1 MNISRKDIDQNNAIV
16 TVSVAKEDY
25 AAKVEKSLREYRKKV
40 NMPGFRPGHVPAG
53 MINKMYGKALKAD
66 EINNVVSESLVKYI
80 EDNNLNILGQ
90 PLPNETE
97 QPTID
102 FDSQDTFDFMF
113 DIGIAPEFNVELN
126 EQITIPYYEIAITD
140 KMVDNQVKSYTSR
153 FGKYAQV
160 DVVAEKDMVKGTLS
174 EMENG
179 AVKEG
184 GIVVENA
191 VLAPGYM
198 KVDEQKALFVGK
210 NKGETVAFNP
220 KTAFENE
227 VEISSLL
234 KISKEEA
241 AGVIADFQIEINEI
255 TRFEEAELNQELF
268 DKVFG
273 EGIVSTE
280 DEFRG
285 KIATEIEENLKADSN
300 YKFNIDARKYF
311 VEKFKT
317 LSFPDAFLKR
327 WVLAS
332 AEDMTAEKIEEEYPK
347 MIEDLIWQITK
358 DKIANQGEVKVDYS
372 DVEAYGKK
380 VVKSQFAQYG
390 MIGIDDSIVNNY
402 LMDMLKKEET
412 MRNFIN
418 RAAEE
423 KIFDLVLAKVNLDK
437 KSISMEDFNKL
448 IEEEAN

>member
-126 EQITIPYYEIAITD
+126 EQITIPYYEIAIAD
-140 KMVDNQVKSYTSR
+140 EMVDNQVKSYASR
-153 FGKYAQV
+153 YGKYAQV

-179 AVKEG
+179 AVKED

-191 VLAPGYM
+191 VLTPGYM

-273 EGIVSTE
+273 EGNVSTE

-285 KIATEIEENLKADSN
+285 
-300 YKFNIDARKYF
+300 
-311 VEKFKT
+311 
-317 LSFPDAFLKR
+317 
-327 WVLAS
+327 
-332 AEDMTAEKIEEEYPK
+332 
-347 MIEDLIWQITK
+347 
-358 DKIANQGEVKVDYS
+358 
-372 DVEAYGKK
+372 
-380 VVKSQFAQYG
+380 
-390 MIGIDDSIVNNY
+390 
-402 LMDMLKKEET
+402 
-412 MRNFIN
+412 
-418 RAAEE
+418 
-423 KIFDLVLAKVNLDK
+423 
-437 KSISMEDFNKL
+437 
-448 IEEEAN
+448 

>member
-25 AAKVEKSLREYRKKV
+25 AAKVEKSLRDYRKKV

-80 EDNNLNILGQ
+80 EDNDLKILGQ
-90 PLPNETE
+90 PLPNESE
-97 QPTID
+97 QPAID
-102 FDSQDTFDFMF
+102 FDTQESFDFLF
-113 DIGIAPEFNVELN
+113 DIAVAPEINVELN

-140 KMVDNQVKSYTSR
+140 EMIDNHVKSYTSR
-153 FGKYAQV
+153 FGKYEKV
-160 DVVAEKDMVKGTLS
+160 DVVAEKDMVKGVVS
-174 EMENG
+174 ELENG

-184 GIVVENA
+184 GIVVGNG
-191 VLAPGYM
+191 VLTPGYM
-198 KVDEQKALFVGK
+198 KVSEQKALFVGK
-210 NKGETVAFNP
+210 NKGETVVFNP

-234 KISKEEA
+234 NMSKEEA
-241 AGVIADFQIEINEI
+241 SKVTADFQIEINEI
-255 TRFEEAELNQELF
+255 TRFEEAKVNQELF

-273 EGIVSTE
+273 EGKVSTE
-280 DEFRG
+280 EEFRG
-285 KIATEIEENLKADSN
+285 KIATEIEGNLKADSN
-300 YKFNIDARKYF
+300 YKFNIDTRNYFIEKY
-311 VEKFKT
+311 KN
-317 LSFPDAFLKR
+317 LSFPDVFLKR
-327 WVLAS
+327 WVLATN
-332 AEDMTAEKIEEEYPK
+332 ENMTAETIEEEYPK
-347 MIEDLIWQITK
+347 LIEDLIWQITK
-358 DKIANQGEVKVDYS
+358 DEIAKQSDLKVDYS

-390 MIGIDDSIVNNY
+390 MIGMDDEVVNNY
-402 LMDMLKKEET
+402 VLDMLKKEET
-412 MRNFIN
+412 MRNFID

-423 KIFDLVLAKVNLDK
+423 KIFDIVLAKVNLDK

-448 IEEEAN
+448 FEEETN